1 MAPGIKT
8 LQYKVFRAESVAQ
21 KFVHLDFPKLGSKKT
36 LFSLRKGSWPLSWGE
51 EKGLEHLR
59 KGSWQGWQS
68 DEQLRKGSWQGWQ
81 SDEQLRKALGIK
93 TL

>member
-1 MAPGIKT
+1 MSHKSST
-8 LQYKVFRAESVAQ
+8 TSLFQ
-21 KFVHLDFPKLGSKKT
+21 KRGSKKAKIP
-36 LFSLRKGSWPLSWGE
+36 LRKGSWPGGWGE

-59 KGSWQGWQS
+59 LGSWQGWQS
-68 DEQLRKGSWQGWQ
+68 VEQLRKGSWQGWQ